1 MRERWHRALLAYS
14 DEANG
19 ERILVYEYM
28 HSWSLEDKN
37 LWHANWSANMIKHL
51 LLDSGVKQLSE
62 CFLCF
67 QTDRNTKERALL
79 NWRRS
84 WHGMADGVK
93 NEGEGSAGNVMHRVS
108 LLDAG
113 GRPRCRTSG
122 QQTCSPLEGRNS
134 DKDRHTVRQIIYS
147 IYIFTIFNFFTANS
161 PHS

>member
-93 NEGEGSAGNVMHRVS
+93 NEGEGSAGNVMHR
-108 LLDAG
+108 
-113 GRPRCRTSG
+113 GRVHFTSQPKIFPLPPITSNLSTHAWSIKCR
-122 QQTCSPLEGRNS
+122 
-134 DKDRHTVRQIIYS
+134 
-147 IYIFTIFNFFTANS
+147 
-161 PHS
+161 